1 MNAARAELVERG
13 RGKALAPYTLDE
25 ELTFFCPQENLEALA
40 LPVVQKA
47 HADQRAWAAA
57 PGDGTSSILLL
68 LPCQARKPY
77 PLSPEHLA
85 VNAALL
91 AAGWEPEGPGDW
103 PAQLATHVDDE
114 RLLSEAPL
122 WRDGVRLE
130 RAVVS
135 EPFALVPYARVYF
148 DAEGAPSPFAR
159 YVDPGLFEHRR
170 IAPTWRVDCTA
181 RDGRWGEAERE
192 AYIAIH
198 NVLAEHLAA
207 VLAAAAPRY
216 EAIVA
221 YVAPGLTH
229 RSFLAG
235 AEEKRAAGLPT
246 SRRGRGGTR
255 RTLLGVDDLAP
266 GLVQL
271 VPDGAALATLR
282 DAAGG
287 RLAADVL
294 ARPAALALLTDRL
307 ARAA

>member
-13 RGKALAPYTLDE
+13 RAKALAPYTLDE

-57 PGDGTSSILLL
+57 PGDGTPSILLL

-130 RAVVS
+130 RAVIS

-159 YVDPGLFEHRR
+159 YDDPGLFEHRR
-170 IAPTWRVDCTA
+170 IDPIWREDCTA
-181 RDGRWGEAERE
+181 RDGRWGPVERE
-192 AYIAIH
+192 AYRSTHERLVAQIGTVLRSASARYDAI
-198 NVLAEHLAA
+198 LG
-207 VLAAAAPRY
+207 
-216 EAIVA
+216 
-221 YVAPGLTH
+221 YVAPALTH
-229 RSFLAG
+229 RAFLA
-235 AEEKRAAGLPT
+235 
-246 SRRGRGGTR
+246 
-255 RTLLGVDDLAP
+255 DLEP
-266 GLVQL
+266 GLVEI
-271 VPDGAALATLR
+271 VPSDAALQGDDDPLS
-282 DAAGG
+282 D
-287 RLAADVL
+287 LL
-294 ARPAALALLTDRL
+294 ERPGALALLLERL
-307 ARAA
+307 DAAVAA